1 MYICALFKVLN
12 VFLLIKSNKMNKVS
26 SFFIFCS
33 GAVTSIL
40 HRCPTDLSKYQGIG
54 ATILFTGIFS
64 AISAGYALYTV
75 FDSYFA
81 SAIFAILWGMMIFNL
96 DRYIVSGMRKKSNF
110 LKEFAMAAPRI
121 ILAIFIGIVIATPL
135 ELKLF
140 ESEINAEIGMMQQE
154 TYKKQ
159 DDLLNKRYEADV
171 KVISDEVTLLRTQLD
186 KASSQKSAR
195 MNDALSEADG
205 TGGSKIRA
213 MGNIYKAKSLAAAKA
228 EQDYD
233 ALYADL
239 QPKLDENKEKLA
251 LIETKRNADME
262 TLSRASLTGFAS
274 RLKALHR
281 LTEKEQAIMMAGW
294 FITILFLI
302 IECSPIL
309 VKLIS
314 ERTPYD
320 QKLDTLETEYYLAN
334 LKSTT
339 VSRLATDSKLNFE
352 NKTAGF
358 RVSEMIEA
366 ENEVFAHALRKEK
379 ESIMQRNE
387 GWFTLLKKRRIF
399 DF

>member
-1 MYICALFKVLN
+1 
-12 VFLLIKSNKMNKVS
+12 MNSVS

-33 GAVTSIL
+33 GAVNSVL
-40 HRCPTDLSKYQGIG
+40 KRCPTDYIKYQGIG

-64 AISAGYALYTV
+64 ALSAGYALYTV
-75 FDSYFA
+75 FESYVV
-81 SAIFAILWGMMIFNL
+81 STIFAIIWGMMIFNL

-110 LKEFAMAAPRI
+110 LKELAMAAPRI
-121 ILAIFIGIVIATPL
+121 ILAVFIGIVIATPL

-154 TYKKQ
+154 TYRQQ
-159 DDLLNKRYEADV
+159 DDLLKKRYEADT
-171 KVISDEVTLLRTQLD
+171 KVINDEITLLRNKLSKLD
-186 KASSQKSAR
+186 QERTAR
-195 MNDALSEADG
+195 LSEALAEADG

-213 MGNIYKAKSLAAAKA
+213 MGAIYKAKAKASDKA
-228 EQDYD
+228 EQDYQL
-233 ALYADL
+233 AYAEIN
-239 QPKLDENKEKLA
+239 PKLEQELAKLEV
-251 LIETKRNADME
+251 IESKRNAEME

-281 LTEKEQAIMMAGW
+281 LSSADDAIRIAGI
-294 FITILFLI
+294 FISILFLI
-302 IECSPIL
+302 IECAPIL

-320 QKLDTLETEYYLAN
+320 QRINTLETEYHLAN
-334 LKSTT
+334 LKQTT
-339 VSRLATDSKLNFE
+339 IAKLATDSQLTFE

-358 RVSEMIEA
+358 RVTEMINA

-379 ESIMQRNE
+379 EDLMSRNE
-387 GWFTLLKKRRIF
+387 GWFTMLKKRRIF

>member
-1 MYICALFKVLN
+1 
-12 VFLLIKSNKMNKVS
+12 MNSLS

-33 GAVTSIL
+33 GAVNSVL
-40 HRCPTDLSKYQGIG
+40 KRCPTDYIKYQGIG

-64 AISAGYALYTV
+64 ALSAGYALYTV
-75 FDSYFA
+75 FESYVV
-81 SAIFAILWGMMIFNL
+81 STIFAIIWGMMIFNL

-110 LKEFAMAAPRI
+110 LKELAMAAPRI
-121 ILAIFIGIVIATPL
+121 ILAVFIGIVIATPL

-154 TYKKQ
+154 TYRQQ
-159 DDLLNKRYEADV
+159 DDLLKKRYEADT
-171 KVISDEVTLLRTQLD
+171 KVINDEITLLRNKLSKFDQERT
-186 KASSQKSAR
+186 AR
-195 MNDALSEADG
+195 LSEALAEADG

-213 MGNIYKAKSLAAAKA
+213 MGAIYKAKAKASDKA
-228 EQDYD
+228 EQDYQL
-233 ALYADL
+233 AYAEIN
-239 QPKLDENKEKLA
+239 PKLEQELAKLEV
-251 LIETKRNADME
+251 IESKRNAEME

-281 LTEKEQAIMMAGW
+281 LSSADDAIRIAGI
-294 FITILFLI
+294 FISILFLI
-302 IECSPIL
+302 IECAPIL

-320 QKLDTLETEYYLAN
+320 QRIDTLETEYHLAN
-334 LKSTT
+334 LKNTT
-339 VSRLATDSKLNFE
+339 IAKLATDSQLTFE

-358 RVSEMIEA
+358 RVTEMINA

-379 ESIMQRNE
+379 EDLMSRNE
-387 GWFTLLKKRRIF
+387 GWFTMLKKRRIF

>member
-1 MYICALFKVLN
+1 
-12 VFLLIKSNKMNKVS
+12 MNQRLS

-33 GAVTSIL
+33 GAVDSIL
-40 HRCPTDLSKYQGIG
+40 KRCPSDYNKYHGIG
-54 ATILFTGIFS
+54 ATIFFTGVFS

-75 FDSYFA
+75 FQSYI
-81 SAIFAILWGMMIFNL
+81 SATIFAILWGMMIFNL
-96 DRYIVSGMRKKSNF
+96 DRYIVSGMRKKNNI
-110 LKEFAMAAPRI
+110 LKEIGMALPRVV
-121 ILAIFIGIVIATPL
+121 LAVFIGIVIATPL

-154 TYKKQ
+154 TYKMQ

-171 KVISDEVTLLRTQLD
+171 KTVNDEIKLLRD
-186 KASSQKSAR
+186 KLTNADQERITRTKE
-195 MNDALSEADG
+195 ALAEADG

-213 MGNIYKAKSLAAAKA
+213 MGNIYKAKSLAAEKS
-228 EQDYD
+228 EQDYQLVYSEIKPMLD
-233 ALYADL
+233 IQLT
-239 QPKLDENKEKLA
+239 KLDEIDQKKKD
-251 LIETKRNADME
+251 ETA

-281 LTEKEQAIMMAGW
+281 LSDREEAIRIAGL

-314 ERTPYD
+314 EKSPYD
-320 QKLDTLETEYYLAN
+320 QRVDTLETEYHLAN
-334 LKSTT
+334 LKATT
-339 VSRLATDSKLNFE
+339 LSKLATDSQLTFE

-358 RVSEMIEA
+358 RITEMVNA
-366 ENEVFAHALRKEK
+366 ENEVFAHALRQEK
-379 ESIMQRNE
+379 EQIMEKKE
-387 GWFTLLKKRRIF
+387 GWFTLLPKRRIF

>member
-1 MYICALFKVLN
+1 
-12 VFLLIKSNKMNKVS
+12 MNSVS

-33 GAVTSIL
+33 GAVNSVL
-40 HRCPTDLSKYQGIG
+40 KRCPTDYIKYQGIG

-64 AISAGYALYTV
+64 ALSAGYALYTV
-75 FDSYFA
+75 FESYVV
-81 SAIFAILWGMMIFNL
+81 STIFAIIWGMMIFNL

-110 LKEFAMAAPRI
+110 LKELAMAAPRI
-121 ILAIFIGIVIATPL
+121 ILAVFIGIVIATPL

-154 TYKKQ
+154 TYRQQ
-159 DDLLNKRYEADV
+159 DDLLKKRYEADT
-171 KVISDEVTLLRTQLD
+171 KVINDEITLLRNKLSKFDQERT
-186 KASSQKSAR
+186 AR
-195 MNDALSEADG
+195 LSEALAEADG

-213 MGNIYKAKSLAAAKA
+213 MGAIYKAKAKASDKA
-228 EQDYD
+228 EQDYQL
-233 ALYADL
+233 AYAEIN
-239 QPKLDENKEKLA
+239 PKLEQELAKLEV
-251 LIETKRNADME
+251 IETKRNAEME

-281 LTEKEQAIMMAGW
+281 LSSADDAIRIAGI
-294 FITILFLI
+294 FISILFLI
-302 IECSPIL
+302 IECAPIL

-320 QKLDTLETEYYLAN
+320 QRIDTLETEYHLAN
-334 LKSTT
+334 LKQTT
-339 VSRLATDSKLNFE
+339 IAKLATDSQLTFE

-358 RVSEMIEA
+358 RVTEMINA

-379 ESIMQRNE
+379 EDLMSRNE
-387 GWFTLLKKRRIF
+387 GWFTMLKKRRIF

>member
-1 MYICALFKVLN
+1 MKAI
-12 VFLLIKSNKMNKVS
+12 S

-33 GAVTSIL
+33 GAVNSVL
-40 HRCPTDLSKYQGIG
+40 KRCPTDYNKYQGIG

-64 AISAGYALYTV
+64 ALSAGYALYTV
-75 FDSYFA
+75 FESYVT
-81 SAIFAILWGMMIFNL
+81 SVIFAIIWGMMIFNL
-96 DRYIVSGMRKKSNF
+96 DRYIVSGMRKKSSF

-121 ILAIFIGIVIATPL
+121 VLAVFIGIVIATPL

-154 TYKKQ
+154 TYKQQ
-159 DDLLNKRYEADV
+159 DDLLKKRYEADL
-171 KVISDEVTLLRTQLD
+171 KVVNDEITLLRSKLG
-186 KASSQKSAR
+186 KADEERTKR
-195 MNDALSEADG
+195 MSEALAEADG

-213 MGNIYKAKSLAAAKA
+213 MGAIYKAKAKASDKA
-228 EQDYD
+228 EQDYQ
-233 ALYADL
+233 LLFADVN
-239 QPKLDENKEKLA
+239 PKLDIQLQKLEDIEKEKSAALA
-251 LIETKRNADME
+251 
-262 TLSRASLTGFAS
+262 TLQRSSLTGFAS

-281 LTEKEQAIMMAGW
+281 LSASEDAIRIAGF

-302 IECSPIL
+302 IECAPIL

-320 QKLDTLETEYYLAN
+320 QKLETLENEYHLAN
-334 LKSTT
+334 LKTT
-339 VSRLATDSKLNFE
+339 TITKLATESQLSFE

-358 RVSEMIEA
+358 RVSEMINA

-379 ESIMQRNE
+379 EALMAQNQ

-399 DF
+399 DFSNGQT

>member
-1 MYICALFKVLN
+1 
-12 VFLLIKSNKMNKVS
+12 MNSVS

-33 GAVTSIL
+33 GAVNSVL
-40 HRCPTDLSKYQGIG
+40 KRCPTDYIKYQGIG

-64 AISAGYALYTV
+64 ALSAGYALYTV
-75 FDSYFA
+75 FESYVV
-81 SAIFAILWGMMIFNL
+81 STIFAIIWGMMIFNL

-110 LKEFAMAAPRI
+110 LKELAMAAPRI
-121 ILAIFIGIVIATPL
+121 ILAVFIGIVIATPL

-154 TYKKQ
+154 TYRQQ
-159 DDLLNKRYEADV
+159 DDLLKKRYEADT
-171 KVISDEVTLLRTQLD
+171 KVINDEITLLRNKLSKFDQERT
-186 KASSQKSAR
+186 AR
-195 MNDALSEADG
+195 LSEALSEADG

-213 MGNIYKAKSLAAAKA
+213 MGAIYKAKAKASDKA
-228 EQDYD
+228 EQDYQL
-233 ALYADL
+233 AYAEIN
-239 QPKLDENKEKLA
+239 PKLEQELAKLEV
-251 LIETKRNADME
+251 IETKRNAEME

-281 LTEKEQAIMMAGW
+281 LSSADDAIRIAGI
-294 FITILFLI
+294 FISILFLI
-302 IECSPIL
+302 IECAPIL

-320 QKLDTLETEYYLAN
+320 QRIDTLETEYHLAN
-334 LKSTT
+334 LKNTT
-339 VSRLATDSKLNFE
+339 IAKLATDSQLTFE

-358 RVSEMIEA
+358 RVTEMINA

-379 ESIMQRNE
+379 EDLMSRNE
-387 GWFTLLKKRRIF
+387 GWFTMLKKRRIF

>member
-1 MYICALFKVLN
+1 
-12 VFLLIKSNKMNKVS
+12 MNRIA

-33 GAVTSIL
+33 GAVNSVL
-40 HRCPTDLSKYQGIG
+40 KRCPTDYNKYQGIG

-64 AISAGYALYTV
+64 ALSAGYALYTV
-75 FDSYFA
+75 FESYVA
-81 SAIFAILWGMMIFNL
+81 STVFAILWGMMIFNL

-121 ILAIFIGIVIATPL
+121 VLAVFIGIVIATPL

-140 ESEINAEIGMMQQE
+140 ESEINAELGMMQQE
-154 TYKKQ
+154 TYKQQ
-159 DDLLNKRYEADV
+159 DDLLKKRYEVDT
-171 KVISDEVTLLRTQLD
+171 KVINDEIALLRGKLSKFDQERT
-186 KASSQKSAR
+186 AR
-195 MNDALSEADG
+195 LSEALSEADG

-213 MGNIYKAKSLAAAKA
+213 MGAIYKAKAKAADKA
-228 EQDYD
+228 EQDYQMV
-233 ALYADL
+233 YTEIN
-239 QPKLDENKEKLA
+239 PKLQDEMAKLEA
-251 LIETKRNADME
+251 LEVKRKTEME
-262 TLSRASLTGFAS
+262 NLSRASLTGFAS

-281 LTEKEQAIMMAGW
+281 LSATEEAIRIAGF

-320 QKLDTLETEYYLAN
+320 QRLDTLETEYHLAN
-334 LKSTT
+334 LKSVTI
-339 VSRLATDSKLNFE
+339 SRLSTDSQLTFE

-358 RVSEMIEA
+358 RVSEMINA
-366 ENEVFAHALRKEK
+366 ENEVFAHALRREK
-379 ESIMQRNE
+379 EELMSRNE
-387 GWFTLLKKRRIF
+387 GWFSLLKKRRIF

>member
-1 MYICALFKVLN
+1 
-12 VFLLIKSNKMNKVS
+12 MNSVS

-33 GAVTSIL
+33 GAVNSVL
-40 HRCPTDLSKYQGIG
+40 KRCPTDYIKYQGIG

-64 AISAGYALYTV
+64 ALSAGYALYTV
-75 FDSYFA
+75 FESYVV
-81 SAIFAILWGMMIFNL
+81 STIFAIIWGMMIFNL

-110 LKEFAMAAPRI
+110 LKELAMAAPRI
-121 ILAIFIGIVIATPL
+121 ILAVFIGIVIATPL

-154 TYKKQ
+154 TYRQQ
-159 DDLLNKRYEADV
+159 DELLKKRYEADT
-171 KVISDEVTLLRTQLD
+171 KVINDEITLLRNKLSKFDQERT
-186 KASSQKSAR
+186 AR
-195 MNDALSEADG
+195 LSEALAEADG

-213 MGNIYKAKSLAAAKA
+213 MGAIYKAKAKASDKA
-228 EQDYD
+228 EQDYQM
-233 ALYADL
+233 AYAEIN
-239 QPKLDENKEKLA
+239 PKLEQELAKLEV
-251 LIETKRNADME
+251 IETKRNAEME

-281 LTEKEQAIMMAGW
+281 LSSADDAIRIAGI
-294 FITILFLI
+294 FISILFLI
-302 IECSPIL
+302 IECAPIL

-320 QKLDTLETEYYLAN
+320 QRIDTLETEYHLAN
-334 LKSTT
+334 LKNTT
-339 VSRLATDSKLNFE
+339 IAKLATDSQLTFE

-358 RVSEMIEA
+358 RVTEMINA

-379 ESIMQRNE
+379 EDLMSRNE
-387 GWFTLLKKRRIF
+387 GWFTMLKKRRIF

>member
-1 MYICALFKVLN
+1 
-12 VFLLIKSNKMNKVS
+12 MNSVS

-33 GAVTSIL
+33 GAVNSVL
-40 HRCPTDLSKYQGIG
+40 KRCPTDYIKYQGIG

-64 AISAGYALYTV
+64 ALSAGYALYTV
-75 FDSYFA
+75 FESYVV
-81 SAIFAILWGMMIFNL
+81 STIFAIIWGMMIFNL

-110 LKEFAMAAPRI
+110 LKELAMAAPRI
-121 ILAIFIGIVIATPL
+121 ILAVFIGIVIATPL

-154 TYKKQ
+154 TYRQQ
-159 DDLLNKRYEADV
+159 DELLKKRYEADT
-171 KVISDEVTLLRTQLD
+171 KVINDEITLLRNKLSKFDQERT
-186 KASSQKSAR
+186 AR
-195 MNDALSEADG
+195 LSEALAEADG

-213 MGNIYKAKSLAAAKA
+213 MGAIYKAKAKASDKA
-228 EQDYD
+228 EQDYQL
-233 ALYADL
+233 AYAEIN
-239 QPKLDENKEKLA
+239 PKLEQELAKLEV
-251 LIETKRNADME
+251 IETKRNAEME

-281 LTEKEQAIMMAGW
+281 LSSADDAIRIAGI
-294 FITILFLI
+294 FISILFLI
-302 IECSPIL
+302 IECAPIL

-320 QKLDTLETEYYLAN
+320 QRIDTLETEYHLAN
-334 LKSTT
+334 LKQTT
-339 VSRLATDSKLNFE
+339 IAKLATDSQLTFE

-358 RVSEMIEA
+358 RVTEMINA

-379 ESIMQRNE
+379 EDLMSRNE
-387 GWFTLLKKRRIF
+387 GWFTMLKKRRIF

>member
-1 MYICALFKVLN
+1 MYQRL
-12 VFLLIKSNKMNKVS
+12 S

-33 GAVTSIL
+33 GAVNSIL
-40 HRCPTDLSKYQGIG
+40 KRCPSDYNKYHGIG
-54 ATILFTGIFS
+54 ATIFFTGVFS

-75 FDSYFA
+75 YQSYIT

-96 DRYIVSGMRKKSNF
+96 DRYIVSGMRKKNNII
-110 LKEFAMAAPRI
+110 KELGMALPRI
-121 ILAIFIGIVIATPL
+121 VLAVFIGIVIATPL

-154 TYKKQ
+154 TYKMQ
-159 DDLLNKRYEADV
+159 DDLLNKRYEADI
-171 KVISDEVTLLRTQLD
+171 KVVNDEIKLLRD
-186 KASSQKSAR
+186 KLSNADQER
-195 MNDALSEADG
+195 IVRTNEALAEADG

-213 MGNIYKAKSLAAAKA
+213 MGNIYKAKSKAAEKS
-228 EQDYD
+228 EQDYQL
-233 ALYADL
+233 LYTEIKPMLDEQL
-239 QPKLDENKEKLA
+239 TKLDEIDQKKKDEM
-251 LIETKRNADME
+251 T

-281 LTEKEQAIMMAGW
+281 LSEREEAIKIAGL

-314 ERTPYD
+314 EKSPYD
-320 QKLDTLETEYYLAN
+320 QRVDILETEYYLAN
-334 LKSTT
+334 LKATT
-339 VSRLATDSKLNFE
+339 ISRLSTESQLTFE

-358 RVSEMIEA
+358 RVTEMVNA
-366 ENEVFAHALRKEK
+366 ENEIFAHALRSEK
-379 ESIMQRNE
+379 EQIMNKQE
-387 GWFTLLKKRRIF
+387 GWFTLLRKRRIF

>member
-1 MYICALFKVLN
+1 
-12 VFLLIKSNKMNKVS
+12 MNSVS

-33 GAVTSIL
+33 GAVNSVL
-40 HRCPTDLSKYQGIG
+40 KRCPTDYIKYQGIG
-54 ATILFTGIFS
+54 ATVLFTGIFS

-75 FDSYFA
+75 FESYVV
-81 SAIFAILWGMMIFNL
+81 STIFAIIWGMMIFNL

-110 LKEFAMAAPRI
+110 LKELAMAAPRI
-121 ILAIFIGIVIATPL
+121 ILAVFIGIVIATPL

-154 TYKKQ
+154 TYRQQ
-159 DDLLNKRYEADV
+159 DDLLKKRYEADT
-171 KVISDEVTLLRTQLD
+171 KVINDEITLLRNKLSKFDQERT
-186 KASSQKSAR
+186 AR
-195 MNDALSEADG
+195 LSEALAEADG

-213 MGNIYKAKSLAAAKA
+213 MGAIYKAKAKASDKA
-228 EQDYD
+228 EQDYQL
-233 ALYADL
+233 AYAEIN
-239 QPKLDENKEKLA
+239 PKLEQELAKLEV
-251 LIETKRNADME
+251 IESKRNAEME

-281 LTEKEQAIMMAGW
+281 LSSADDAIRIAGI
-294 FITILFLI
+294 FISILFLI
-302 IECSPIL
+302 IECAPIL

-320 QKLDTLETEYYLAN
+320 QRIDTLETEYHLAN
-334 LKSTT
+334 LKQTT
-339 VSRLATDSKLNFE
+339 IAKLATDSQLTFE

-358 RVSEMIEA
+358 RVTEMINA

-379 ESIMQRNE
+379 EDLMSRNE
-387 GWFTLLKKRRIF
+387 GWFTMLKKRRIF

>member
-1 MYICALFKVLN
+1 
-12 VFLLIKSNKMNKVS
+12 MNSVS

-33 GAVTSIL
+33 GAVNSVL
-40 HRCPTDLSKYQGIG
+40 KRCPTDYIKYQGIG

-64 AISAGYALYTV
+64 ALSAGYALYTV
-75 FDSYFA
+75 FESYVV
-81 SAIFAILWGMMIFNL
+81 STIFAIIWGMMIFNL

-110 LKEFAMAAPRI
+110 LKELAMAAPRI
-121 ILAIFIGIVIATPL
+121 ILAVFIGIVIATPL

-154 TYKKQ
+154 TYRQQ
-159 DDLLNKRYEADV
+159 DELLKKRYEADT
-171 KVISDEVTLLRTQLD
+171 KVINDEITLLRNKLSKFDQERT
-186 KASSQKSAR
+186 AR
-195 MNDALSEADG
+195 LSEALAEADG

-213 MGNIYKAKSLAAAKA
+213 MGAIYKAKAKASDKA
-228 EQDYD
+228 EQDYQL
-233 ALYADL
+233 AYAEIY
-239 QPKLDENKEKLA
+239 PKLEQELAKLEV
-251 LIETKRNADME
+251 IETKRNAEME

-281 LTEKEQAIMMAGW
+281 LSSADDAIRIAGI
-294 FITILFLI
+294 FISILFLI
-302 IECSPIL
+302 IECAPIL

-320 QKLDTLETEYYLAN
+320 QRIDTLETEYHLAN
-334 LKSTT
+334 LKQTT
-339 VSRLATDSKLNFE
+339 IAKLATDSQLTFE

-358 RVSEMIEA
+358 RVTEMINA

-379 ESIMQRNE
+379 EDLMSRNE
-387 GWFTLLKKRRIF
+387 GWFTMLKKRRIF

>member
-1 MYICALFKVLN
+1 MYQRL
-12 VFLLIKSNKMNKVS
+12 S

-33 GAVTSIL
+33 GAVDSIL
-40 HRCPTDLSKYQGIG
+40 KRCPSDYNKYHGIG
-54 ATILFTGIFS
+54 ATIFFTGVFS

-75 FDSYFA
+75 YQSYIT

-96 DRYIVSGMRKKSNF
+96 DRYIVSGMRKKNNII
-110 LKEFAMAAPRI
+110 KELGMALPRI
-121 ILAIFIGIVIATPL
+121 VLAVFIGIVIATPL

-154 TYKKQ
+154 TYKMQ
-159 DDLLNKRYEADV
+159 DDLLNKRYEADI
-171 KVISDEVTLLRTQLD
+171 KVVNDEIKLLRD
-186 KASSQKSAR
+186 KLSNADQER
-195 MNDALSEADG
+195 IVRTNEALAEADG

-213 MGNIYKAKSLAAAKA
+213 MGNIYKAKSKAAEKS
-228 EQDYD
+228 EQDYQL
-233 ALYADL
+233 LYTEIKPMLDEQL
-239 QPKLDENKEKLA
+239 TKLDEIDQKKKDEM
-251 LIETKRNADME
+251 T

-281 LTEKEQAIMMAGW
+281 LSEREEAIKIAGL

-314 ERTPYD
+314 EKSPYD
-320 QKLDTLETEYYLAN
+320 QRVDILETEYYLAN
-334 LKSTT
+334 LKATT
-339 VSRLATDSKLNFE
+339 ISRLSTESQLTFE

-358 RVSEMIEA
+358 RVTEMVNA
-366 ENEVFAHALRKEK
+366 ENEIFAHALRSEK
-379 ESIMQRNE
+379 EQIMNKQE
-387 GWFTLLKKRRIF
+387 GWFTLLRKRRIF

>member
-1 MYICALFKVLN
+1 
-12 VFLLIKSNKMNKVS
+12 MNRLS

-33 GAVTSIL
+33 GAVDSIL
-40 HRCPTDLSKYQGIG
+40 KRCPTDYNKYQGIG

-75 FDSYFA
+75 FNNYTA
-81 SAIFAILWGMMIFNL
+81 ATIFAILWGMMIFNL
-96 DRYIVSGMRKKSNF
+96 DRYIVSGMRKKNSF
-110 LKEFAMAAPRI
+110 LKELAMAAPRI
-121 ILAIFIGIVIATPL
+121 VLAVFIGIVIATPL

-159 DDLLNKRYEADV
+159 DDLLKKRYEADI
-171 KVISDEVTLLRTQLD
+171 KVVNDEINILRGKLNTSDSTRTALL
-186 KASSQKSAR
+186 A
-195 MNDALSEADG
+195 DAIGEADG
-205 TGGSKIRA
+205 TGGSKIRN
-213 MGNIYKAKSLAAAKA
+213 MGAIYKMKSSAAAKA
-228 EQDYD
+228 DFEYQ
-233 ALYADL
+233 AIYAEL
-239 QPKLDENKEKLA
+239 NPKLDVQKKKLTE
-251 LIETKRNADME
+251 IETMRQSE
-262 TLSRASLTGFAS
+262 LTTLNRASLTGFAS

-281 LTEKEQAIMMAGW
+281 LSSTEEAILWAGW

-320 QKLDTLETEYYLAN
+320 QRLNQLESTYHLAN
-334 LKSTT
+334 LKETT
-339 VSRLATDSKLNFE
+339 IQKLATDSQLSFE

-358 RVSEMIEA
+358 RVTEMIEA
-366 ENEVFAHALRKEK
+366 ENEVFAHALRREK
-379 ESIMQRNE
+379 EELMSRQE
-387 GWFTLLKKRRIF
+387 GWFSLLKKRRIF